1 MKLRSLS
8 MAFAGLVGIGIL
20 TAPPAGA
27 AVTVMG
33 RGLAQDCYK
42 VAQFNLDAADG
53 IKTCTLALSEQ
64 ALTLHDRA
72 STYVNRGILRARV
85 ADTKGAGD
93 DYDTAVGLMPDLAE
107 AYIDRGANFI
117 TLKNYTQAL
126 ADLDKGL
133 ALGAKQPAIAYYD
146 RAMVHESLGDI
157 RAAYKDYKK
166 AVAIEPHFTLAIEQL
181 QRFKVVRRPAD
192 PI

>member
-1 MKLRSLS
+1 MKLRNLS
-8 MAFAGLVGIGIL
+8 MAFSGLAGIVLL
-20 TAPPAGA
+20 AQPAGA

-33 RGLAQDCYK
+33 PGLAQSCYQA
-42 VAQFNLDAADG
+42 AQFNLDAADG
-53 IKTCTLALSEQ
+53 IKTCTIALDEQ
-64 ALTLHDRA
+64 PLTLHDRA
-72 STYVNRGILRARV
+72 STYVNRGILRTRLAETEGAR
-85 ADTKGAGD
+85 D
-93 DYDTAVGLMPDLAE
+93 DYNMAIRLMPDLAE

-133 ALGAKQPAIAYYD
+133 ALGAKQPEIAYYD
-146 RAMVHESLGDI
+146 RAVVHESLGDI
-157 RAAYKDYKK
+157 RAAYEDYKK
-166 AVAIEPHFTLAIEQL
+166 AVAIEPHFALAIEQL

>member
-1 MKLRSLS
+1 MKLRNLS
-8 MAFAGLVGIGIL
+8 MAFVGLAGIGL
-20 TAPPAGA
+20 LAALPARA

-33 RGLAQDCYK
+33 PGLAQSCYK
-42 VAQFNLDAADG
+42 AAQFNLDPGDG
-53 IKTCTLALSEQ
+53 IETCTSALNQ
-64 ALTLHDRA
+64 QPLTLHDRA

-85 ADTKGAGD
+85 ADTKGAGE
-93 DYDTAVGLMPDLAE
+93 DYDMAIRLMPDLAE

-117 TLKNYTQAL
+117 TLKNYRKAL

-133 ALGAKQPAIAYYD
+133 ALGAKQPEIAYYD
-146 RAMVHESLGDI
+146 RAVVHESLGDI
-157 RAAYKDYKK
+157 RAAYEDYKK

>member
-1 MKLRSLS
+1 MKLRNLS
-8 MAFAGLVGIGIL
+8 VVFVGLAGIGIL
-20 TAPPAGA
+20 AALPAGA

-33 RGLAQDCYK
+33 KGLAQSCYQ
-42 VAQFNLDAADG
+42 AAEFNLNPGDG
-53 IKTCTLALSEQ
+53 IAACSTALDEQ
-64 ALTLHDRA
+64 ALTPHDRA
-72 STYVNRGILRARV
+72 STYVNRGILRARL

-93 DYDTAVGLMPDLAE
+93 DYDMAIGLMPDLAE

-117 TLKNYTQAL
+117 TLKNYRKAL

-133 ALGAKQPAIAYYD
+133 ALGAKQPEIAYYD
-146 RAMVHESLGDI
+146 RAMANESLGDI
-157 RAAYKDYKK
+157 RAAYEDYKK

-181 QRFKVVRRPAD
+181 RRFKVVRRSAD

>member
-1 MKLRSLS
+1 MKLRNLS
-8 MAFAGLVGIGIL
+8 MAFAGLAGITL
-20 TAPPAGA
+20 LAALPAGA

-33 RGLAQDCYK
+33 PGLAQGCYK
-42 VAQFNLDAADG
+42 AAQFNLDPRDG
-53 IKTCTLALSEQ
+53 MVTCTTALNEQ

-72 STYVNRGILRARV
+72 STYVNRGILRTRV
-85 ADTKGAGD
+85 SDTEGALD
-93 DYDTAVGLMPDLAE
+93 DYNMAISLMPELAE

-117 TLKNYTQAL
+117 TLKNYSWAV

-133 ALGAKQPAIAYYD
+133 ALGAKQPEIAYYD
-146 RAMVHESLGDI
+146 RAVAHESLGDV
-157 RAAYKDYKK
+157 RAAYEDYKK